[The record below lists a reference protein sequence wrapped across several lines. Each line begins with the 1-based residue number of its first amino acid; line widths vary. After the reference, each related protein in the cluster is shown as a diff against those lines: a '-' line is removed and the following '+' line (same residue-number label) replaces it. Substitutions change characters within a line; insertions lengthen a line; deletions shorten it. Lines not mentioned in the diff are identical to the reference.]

1 MDRIAVGVDGSA
13 CALEAVGFA
22 ARLAVDTN
30 AELIILTIVEPAHI
44 ASHNLKEFARAEN
57 ISDVWGEASEII
69 AGEILS
75 RARGHAAVHN
85 GVRIRTE
92 WRSGAA
98 AEQLSRFAFK
108 EPVDLLVV
116 GHAGRSRIA
125 GVMLGSV
132 AFKLLGIAPCPVTV
146 VRS

>member
-1 MDRIAVGVDGSA
+1 MQRIAVGVDGSE
-13 CALEAVGFA
+13 CALEAVDFA
-22 ARLAVDTN
+22 AKLAGDTS
-30 AELIILTIVEPAHI
+30 AELIIVTIIAPARI
-44 ASHNLKEFARAEN
+44 SDEDLREYARAEN
-57 ISDVWGEASEII
+57 ISDVWGEVSEIV
-69 AGEILS
+69 AEEILS
-75 RARGHAAVHN
+75 RARGRAVVHD

-116 GHAGRSRIA
+116 GHAGRSRVA

>member
-1 MDRIAVGVDGSA
+1 MQCIAVGVDGSE

-22 ARLAVDTN
+22 AKLAVDTN
-30 AELIILTIVEPAHI
+30 AELIIVTVVEPTHGADQD
-44 ASHNLKEFARAEN
+44 LKEFARAEN
-57 ISDVWGEASEII
+57 ISGDWGEVSEVV

-75 RARGHAAVHN
+75 RARGRAAVHE
-85 GVRIRTE
+85 GVRARTE
-92 WRSGAA
+92 WRRGSA